1 LICRLRHSVP
11 PLDPFAFLIPL
22 NYDSIARKSI
32 APGPLPV
39 TFAVYSRHRQVTILA
54 AIGAE
59 RVLKVQHWTDTQFT
73 FTTTRDSALRF
84 ENGQFV
90 MVGLHVDSRPL
101 LRAYSIASANHEEHL
116 EFLSIKVPD
125 GPLTSRLQHIREG
138 DEVLISRKPTG
149 TLLLHDLKPGKRL
162 YLLSTGTGAAPFMS
176 LIKDPEV
183 YERFEHVVLVHG
195 VRWARE
201 SAVVKHRIEELKTHE
216 YLGDLVRDK
225 LHYYPTVTRE
235 PHKNHGRLTTLLE
248 SGRLCRDL
256 HLPTLD
262 PAHDRVMVCGSP
274 AMLEDTR
281 ALLDGR
287 GFNISPHIGEPGDY
301 VIERA
306 FVER

>member
-1 LICRLRHSVP
+1 M
-11 PLDPFAFLIPL
+11 
-22 NYDSIARKSI
+22 
-32 APGPLPV
+32 
-39 TFAVYSRHRQVTILA
+39 A
-54 AIGAE
+54 AISTE
-59 RVLKVQHWTDTQFT
+59 QVLKVHHWTDTQFT
-73 FTTTRDSALRF
+73 FTTTRDSGLRF

-138 DEVLISRKPTG
+138 DQVLVSRKPTG
-149 TLLLHDLKPGKRL
+149 TLVLHDLKPGKRL

-176 LIKDPEV
+176 VIKDPEV

-195 VRWARE
+195 VRWIRE
-201 SAVVKHRIEELKTHE
+201 SAVVGSLVEKVKQHE
-216 YLGDLVRDK
+216 FLGEAAREK

-235 PHKNHGRLTTLLE
+235 PYRNRGRLTQLIE
-248 SGRLCRDL
+248 SGRLFQDL
-256 HLPTLD
+256 HLPPIDSQT
-262 PAHDRVMVCGSP
+262 DRVMVCGSP
-274 AMLEDTR
+274 AMLADTQS
-281 ALLDGR
+281 LLDAH
-287 GFNISPHIGEPGDY
+287 GFKISPHIGEPGDY